1 MDARSEAPAG
11 WRGAI
16 GEGVDPHRLI
26 GVVRRRL
33 WLAGAVF
40 LLALV
45 ATMAAI
51 GTQPTLYTAA
61 ASLTIDTRKARV
73 VDAEAVLSGLTA
85 EAAVID
91 TEVEILRSRQ
101 LAERVVDAL
110 GLIHDPE
117 FAASASSPWFG
128 DADRRATLVDPQAR
142 RELVVDA
149 VLERLRIARTGGTY
163 VMQVA
168 FESRDPAKAARI
180 ANAFA
185 DQYLLQQRET
195 KGDAT
200 RHANSWLTGR
210 LTALRVELEA
220 AEGAVERYRAENG
233 LLSADGATLTEQEI
247 SAYSQQRATAR
258 SQLAE
263 EAARLRTARM
273 QLAHGSSG
281 EDVGE
286 ALQSQVVQQLRAR
299 RAEASARVADLS
311 SRYGERHPDMVRA
324 RRELS
329 DADEQIEAEIR
340 RIVSNL
346 EARVQVAQERA
357 GAVDASLAEAR
368 LTLAVDNAAGVRLNE
383 LERHA
388 DSVRTLYQSFLARFQ
403 ETSAAE
409 GAEQS
414 DARIVSRARTPSE
427 PSSPNTPLL
436 LAGGLV
442 AALMLALAAVGLAE
456 MLDRGLRHA
465 EDVEQRLG
473 KPSLGQAPLLRSVAE
488 KADRGL
494 APADYVLKRPLSPFA
509 EAFRTLRAAILH
521 SSPGRK
527 VQVVALCS
535 ALPGE
540 GKSTTALS
548 LTRISA
554 LAGGKVVLVDC
565 DLRRRAV
572 ARMLRIE
579 PALGL
584 LEVLDGSAT
593 LEEALRLDEGSG
605 AWVLPLARGGATPRD
620 VLGGAEMEA
629 LTARLRETFDLVI
642 LDTPPLLATSEA
654 RVLAARADAAV
665 LLARWRRT
673 PDRVAASALRMLE
686 HSGAAA
692 VGVVLTQV
700 DMNAQAR
707 HGYGDIDYDYADYVA
722 FAQPRAD

>member
-1 MDARSEAPAG
+1 MCIRDR
-11 WRGAI
+11 
-16 GEGVDPHRLI
+16 
-26 GVVRRRL
+26 
-33 WLAGAVF
+33 
-40 LLALV
+40 
-45 ATMAAI
+45 T
-51 GTQPTLYTAA
+51 
-61 ASLTIDTRKARV
+61 
-73 VDAEAVLSGLTA
+73 
-85 EAAVID
+85 
-91 TEVEILRSRQ
+91 Q
-101 LAERVVDAL
+101 LAR
-110 GLIHDPE
+110 
-117 FAASASSPWFG
+117 
-128 DADRRATLVDPQAR
+128 
-142 RELVVDA
+142 
-149 VLERLRIARTGGTY
+149 
-163 VMQVA
+163 
-168 FESRDPAKAARI
+168 
-180 ANAFA
+180 
-185 DQYLLQQRET
+185 
-195 KGDAT
+195 
-200 RHANSWLTGR
+200 
-210 LTALRVELEA
+210 
-220 AEGAVERYRAENG
+220 
-233 LLSADGATLTEQEI
+233 
-247 SAYSQQRATAR
+247 
-258 SQLAE
+258 
-263 EAARLRTARM
+263 
-273 QLAHGSSG
+273 GSSG

-299 RAEASARVADLS
+299 RAEASARVAELS

-346 EARVQVAQERA
+346 EARVQVAQDRA

-368 LTLAVDNAAGVRLNE
+368 RTLAVDNAAGVRLNE

-509 EAFRTLRAAILH
+509 EAFRTMRAAILH
-521 SSPGRK
+521 SRPGRK

-535 ALPGE
+535 ALPDE

-548 LTRISA
+548 LARISA
-554 LAGGKVVLVDC
+554 LAGGRVVLVDC

-579 PALGL
+579 PDLGL
-584 LEVLDGSAT
+584 LEVLEGSAT
-593 LEEALRLDEGSG
+593 LEAALRLDEGSG
-605 AWVLPLARGGATPRD
+605 AWVLPLARGGATSRD

-629 LTARLRETFDLVI
+629 VTARLRETFDLVI